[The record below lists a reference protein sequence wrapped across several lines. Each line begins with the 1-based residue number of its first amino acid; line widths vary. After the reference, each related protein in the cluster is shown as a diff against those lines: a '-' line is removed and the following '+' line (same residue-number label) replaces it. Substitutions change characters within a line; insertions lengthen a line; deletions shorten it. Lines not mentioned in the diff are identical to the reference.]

1 MVNKVKFFTMMTS
14 RVKNMD
20 DNVYLGR
27 IAGKLTTRQ
36 RSALRSVIMMIDV
49 IYVKLLSYHRGS
61 IFGIAQNDGDNLA
74 QTVLA
79 IVINACL
86 EVQM

>member
-1 MVNKVKFFTMMTS
+1 
-14 RVKNMD
+14 MD
-20 DNVYLGR
+20 GNVYLGR

-36 RSALRSVIMMIDV
+36 RSVTMMIDV
-49 IYVKLLSYHRGS
+49 IYVKLLSYHGGS
-61 IFGIAQNDGDNLA
+61 IFGIAQNDPDKLA